1 MPIFRFS
8 VQYRS
13 VRSITVRAADADA
26 AMTKASTRMENA
38 GQEAIAFALVDGPE
52 TAAPELRGAEA

>member
-13 VRSITVRAADADA
+13 VRSITVRAADKDA
-26 AMTKASTRMENA
+26 AMTKASDRMENA
-38 GQEAIAFALVDGPE
+38 GQEAIAFSLIDGPE
-52 TAAPELRGAEA
+52 DMSPATRGARA